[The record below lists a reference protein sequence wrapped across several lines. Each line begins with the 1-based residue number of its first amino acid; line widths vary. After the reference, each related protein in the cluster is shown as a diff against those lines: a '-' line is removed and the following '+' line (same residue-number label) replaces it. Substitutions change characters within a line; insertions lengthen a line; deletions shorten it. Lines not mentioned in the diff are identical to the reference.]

1 MADLSRL
8 EVLYYR
14 LEAQHA
20 CLRWAFDDISNR
32 PGIVFEMG
40 LGHGRTFDHLRRN
53 LPGRDI
59 YVFDREV
66 DCFPDCVPADDR
78 IFLGQLA
85 ETLPGAASRRAG
97 QGAHAPADKGS
108 YDPEKNRRMSALV
121 SAGLPPAI
129 APGGLILSDLPLD
142 IPAFERLPLPAGA
155 REGRYHIYRKPYD

>member
-8 EVLYYR
+8 EVLLYR
-14 LEAQHA
+14 LEAQRA
-20 CLRWAFDDISNR
+20 CLHWAFGEIGER

-66 DCFPDCVPADDR
+66 DCFPDCIPADDR

-85 ETLPGAASRRAG
+85 ETLPRAAARFAG
-97 QGAHAPADKGS
+97 KVVLAHSDMGS
-108 YDPEKNRRMSALV
+108 YDPEKNRKMSTLV
-121 SAGLPPAI
+121 GKELPPAI
-129 APGGLILSDLPLD
+129 APGGFIMSDLPLD
-142 IPAFERLPLPAGA
+142 IPAFEHLPLPEGA
-155 REGRYHIYRKPYD
+155 REGRYHIYRRPG

>member
-8 EVLYYR
+8 EVLFYR

-20 CLRWAFDDISNR
+20 CLRWVFGELRSL

-66 DCFPDCVPADDR
+66 DCFPDCVPPADR
-78 IFLGQLA
+78 LFLGQLA
-85 ETLPGAASRRAG
+85 YTLPKAAADFAG
-97 QGAHAPADKGS
+97 KVALAHADMGS
-108 YDPEKNRRMSALV
+108 YDPAKNERMRVLV
-121 SAGLPPAI
+121 SRHLPLAI
-129 APGGLILSDLPLD
+129 APSGIVLSDLPLD
-142 IPAFERLPLPAGA
+142 IPAFERLPLPEGA
-155 REGRYHIYRKPYD
+155 RDGRYYLYRKP